1 MLRISLLWLAFV
13 GMLLAA
19 VNINTASIK
28 ELTGLKGIGEAKAKA
43 IVEYRESNGK
53 FNSVDELSK
62 VKGIGQ
68 KTVEKLKSEIT
79 VD

>member
-1 MLRISLLWLAFV
+1 MLRISLLWLVFV